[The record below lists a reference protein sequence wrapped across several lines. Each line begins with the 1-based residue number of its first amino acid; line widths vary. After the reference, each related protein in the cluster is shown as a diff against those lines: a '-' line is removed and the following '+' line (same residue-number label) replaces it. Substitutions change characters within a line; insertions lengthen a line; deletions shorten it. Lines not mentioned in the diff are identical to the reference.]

1 MKRLPSRLQQK
12 NSFGEHAESANPHG
26 QKRDPEVVVV
36 RSRILEAEDEEVAR
50 GQDHVHGQQEADRG
64 RVSNE
69 TVKQTKRIAK
79 RTEQRNRDVSLK
91 YINIIQNKYSTKRGM
106 DCLFHLI
113 THDSI
118 RKKLR
123 TEK

>member
-1 MKRLPSRLQQK
+1 
-12 NSFGEHAESANPHG
+12 
-26 QKRDPEVVVV
+26 
-36 RSRILEAEDEEVAR
+36 
-50 GQDHVHGQQEADRG
+50 
-64 RVSNE
+64 
-69 TVKQTKRIAK
+69 VKQTKRIAK

-106 DCLFHLI
+106 GCLFHLI